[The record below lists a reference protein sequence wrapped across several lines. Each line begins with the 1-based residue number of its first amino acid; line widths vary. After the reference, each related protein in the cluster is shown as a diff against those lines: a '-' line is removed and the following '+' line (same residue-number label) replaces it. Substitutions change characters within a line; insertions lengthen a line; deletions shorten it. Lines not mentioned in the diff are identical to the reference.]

1 VTAATDKIGTETSAA
16 LGRFHETSVRA
27 RPWALA
33 LGVSLYAGVAC
44 ALTLAGGSL
53 NDWRFFHTAGAAVW
67 DAAWSGNPYA
77 AVAAMGEDPFY
88 YPGPAALV
96 LAPFGLLPVELGFL
110 AWATMSGYLFGLAAQ
125 RHGRGLLP
133 ACFSASFLQGIA
145 FGQWAPLLVAG
156 AVLPGLGW
164 VLAAK
169 PSIGLALVF
178 AMREYRPAII
188 GSILLTVASLVVL
201 PSWPLDWWASLQ
213 ATNHVA
219 PVARP
224 FGWILLLAALRWRT
238 PEARLLLALAV
249 IPHTTSL
256 VETLPL
262 FLLCRDRWEGYGLV
276 GLSYAVAVGQQ
287 WVAPEGSMAVEPLLA
302 ARWPVLLMGMYLPA
316 LGLVLSRPRGATS
329 GRGYWSRGWGT
340 TRRAAPVAP

>member
-1 VTAATDKIGTETSAA
+1 VTAATDNI
-16 LGRFHETSVRA
+16 SVRVFPRVTA
-27 RPWALA
+27 RHMVPAA
-33 LGVSLYAGVAC
+33 VALYAGVTC

-67 DAAWSGNPYA
+67 SGNPYA
-77 AVAAMGEDPFY
+77 AVDAMGKGYPFY

-110 AWATMSGYLFGLAAQ
+110 AWATVSGYLFGLAAV
-125 RHGRGLLP
+125 RRPALLP
-133 ACFSASFLQGIA
+133 ACLSAAFLQA
-145 FGQWAPLLVAG
+145 VAMGQWSPLLVAG

-169 PSIGLALVF
+169 PSIGLALF
-178 AMREYRPAII
+178 AWRPRWELVSLGAMAGIA
-188 GSILLTVASLVVL
+188 SILVL
-201 PSWPLDWWASLQ
+201 PGWPLEWWASLQ
-213 ATNHVA
+213 QTNHVA
-219 PVARP
+219 PVFRP
-224 FGWILLLAALRWRT
+224 WGWLLLLAVLRWRT

-256 VETLPL
+256 FETLPL
-262 FLLCRDRWEGYGLV
+262 FLLCRDRWEGYALA
-276 GLSYAVAVGQQ
+276 GLSYLVVLGQQ

-302 ARWPVLLMGMYLPA
+302 ARWPVLLVGMYLPT

-340 TRRAAPVAP
+340 TRRAAPAST